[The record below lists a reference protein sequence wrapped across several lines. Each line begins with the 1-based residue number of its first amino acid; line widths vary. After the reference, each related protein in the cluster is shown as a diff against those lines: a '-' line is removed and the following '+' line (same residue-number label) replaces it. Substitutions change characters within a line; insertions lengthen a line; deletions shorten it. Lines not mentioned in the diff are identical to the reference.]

1 MATKNAAPKRAR
13 KPAAD
18 GKEPHKFRHKLLL
31 NQWLISLFGIDPLQ
45 EPNIPGIAKPLPFH
59 ALSSL
64 IRDPRMEGLDEDGM
78 HRFYH
83 NLVGSQLFWGEQC
96 IITREQLRSYE
107 ENIVRHSRTMNEKRD
122 RPIVWKYYQWLTLV
136 FVEIYLDRY
145 FRNSE
150 QLQADLNGF
159 VNRFNQHWSTY
170 ANITPYALDDLNK
183 VCIQNATGSGK
194 TLIMQVNVMQ
204 FRHYA
209 GRAGKDLPRTI
220 LITPNERLSEQHIA
234 DLRRAGYFVTEGVKP
249 GAQTQL
255 NQIDVIEITKLGD
268 KDGPKTIATRNLGDE
283 NLLLVDE
290 GHRGLS
296 GQKAKEEG
304 AFFGR
309 RAALCSKGFTFEY
322 SATFEQA
329 VSGTAHEDD
338 YAKTVLFD
346 YSYRWFY
353 EDGFGKDYQIL
364 NLPKSHEAM
373 EHAYLVACLL
383 KYYQQ
388 LRIYEERHESFVSF
402 NLEKPMWVF
411 VGSTVAKAKG
421 KDATSDE
428 KAVAADVAKIIQF
441 LANFLSKPEE
451 SARLMESIVL
461 GNGQQT
467 GLVDNEDNDIFG
479 GCFNYL
485 SEAIA
490 GVPFGE
496 MYRDILSR
504 VFHNAAGG
512 LLSLSR
518 VKGDVGEVVLKV
530 GTADEPFGL
539 INVGDAK
546 GLCDHIREVAEQ
558 QNTRLTLDD
567 SDFSEA
573 MFASIKESASPVNV
587 LIGSK
592 RFVEGWD
599 CWRVSTM
606 GLMHVGKSEG
616 TQIIQLFGRGV
627 RLKGWEWSLKRSG
640 HTFASHRPQWI
651 EELETLNVFGV
662 EADFMEK
669 FREFLK
675 DEGLPGNERKRT
687 ITVPLNVT
695 YDFGKKLKVIRPKM
709 RADGSREYDF
719 KRDARV
725 PTLGELPDYLTIHP
739 VVSDWYP
746 RIQSVASRD
755 ASNTVA
761 KNRAQLTNEHRAFL
775 DFDELYFE
783 VEAFKRDKSWYNLNA
798 SPEGIRELLAS
809 PSWYDLRL
817 PETHEKPA
825 DFSGIRLLQEIA
837 KELVKRYCD
846 RLYNYRKREYLE
858 PRLEIRDL
866 EATDDNLPQ
875 DEFYQLIVD
884 GDASTVVEAIER
896 VKKDIEERKDE
907 LLAAGDLAACN
918 FGRHLFQPLFHV
930 RNGGQITILPVALN
944 ESEYQFVEDL
954 MKWCQSNSK
963 RLEEEN
969 TEIFLLRNRSRG
981 KGVGFFEAG
990 GFHPDFILWVLEPGH
1005 QYVNFVEPHGMLR
1018 EGPASEKVQFYKR
1031 IKTLEARLNCQDVTL
1046 NSFILSW
1053 TRYPELQWGPSQEEL
1068 EEQHV
1073 YFMTDDRERYV
1084 GKLIAKIRET
1094 GTTPRV

>member
-1 MATKNAAPKRAR
+1 MPAKKAATKRAR
-13 KPAAD
+13 KVAAD
-18 GKEPHKFRHKLLL
+18 GKPSHKFRHKLLL
-31 NQWLISLFGIDPLQ
+31 NQWLISLFGIDPFR

-59 ALSSL
+59 ALSSP
-64 IRDPRMEGLDEDGM
+64 ISDPRMEGLDEDGL

-83 NLVGSQLFWGEQC
+83 NLVNSQLFWGEQS

-107 ENIVRHSRTMNEKRD
+107 ENIVRHTRVLNEKRD
-122 RPIVWKYYQWLTLV
+122 RPIAWKYYQWLTLI
-136 FVEIYLDRY
+136 FVEIYLDRF
-145 FRNSE
+145 FRNAE
-150 QLQADLNGF
+150 QLQTDLNAF
-159 VNRFNQHWSTY
+159 VNRFNEHWSNFV
-170 ANITPYALDDLNK
+170 NIAPYALDDLNK

-194 TLIMQVNVMQ
+194 TLVMQVNVMQ

-220 LITPNERLSEQHIA
+220 LITPNDRLSEQHIA

-249 GAQTQL
+249 GAQTML

-268 KDGPKTIATRNLGDE
+268 KDGPKTIATRSLGDE

-304 AFFGR
+304 AFFSR
-309 RAALCSKGFTFEY
+309 RAALCAKGFTFEY

-338 YAKTVLFD
+338 YAKTILFD

-364 NLPKSHEAM
+364 NLPASHQTAEST
-373 EHAYLVACLL
+373 YLIACLL
-383 KYYQQ
+383 KFYQK
-388 LRIYEERHESFVSF
+388 LRIYEERHASFTAF
-402 NLEKPMWVF
+402 NLEKPLWVF
-411 VGSTVAKAKG
+411 VGSTVSKAKG
-421 KDATSDE
+421 AGSTSDE
-428 KAVAADVAKIIQF
+428 KAVAADVARIIQF
-441 LANFLSKPEE
+441 IADFLAKPED
-451 SARLMESIVL
+451 SARWIERIIL

-467 GLVDNEDNDIFG
+467 GLLDADGNDIFG
-479 GCFNYL
+479 GSFNYL
-485 SEAIA
+485 AEAVK
-490 GVPFGE
+490 GQTFTE
-496 MYRDILSR
+496 LYRDILSR
-504 VFHNAAGG
+504 VFHNPAGG

-518 VKGDVGEVVLKV
+518 VKGDAGEVVLKV
-530 GTADEPFGL
+530 GNSEEPFGL

-546 GLCDHIREVAEQ
+546 GLCDHIEVVAREHD
-558 QNTRLTLDD
+558 TKLTLDE

-573 MFASIKESASPVNV
+573 MFAGIKESSSPVNV

-640 HTFASHRPQWI
+640 HTYAPHRPQWI

-675 DEGLPGNERKRT
+675 DEGLPGNERKKT
-687 ITVPLNVT
+687 ITIPLNVT
-695 YDFGKKLKVIRPKM
+695 FDFGKKLKVIRPKL
-709 RADGSREYDF
+709 RPDGSREYDF

-725 PTLGELPDYLTIHP
+725 PTLGELPGYLATHP
-739 VVSDWYP
+739 IQSDWYP
-746 RIQSVASRD
+746 RIQSVSSKNR
-755 ASNTVA
+755 SNLTD
-761 KNRAQLTNEHRAFL
+761 KNRATLDASHRAFL
-775 DFDELYFE
+775 NYDELYFE
-783 VEAFKRDKSWYNLNA
+783 VEAFKRDKSWFNLNA
-798 SPEGIRELLAS
+798 SPSGIRELLAV
-809 PSWYDLRL
+809 PDWYDLRL
-817 PETHEKPA
+817 PQTHLTPA
-825 DFSGIRLLQEIA
+825 DFNGIRLLQEVA

-846 RLYNYRKREYLE
+846 HLYNYRKREYLE

-866 EATDDNLPQ
+866 DRNDDNLPQ

-884 GDASTVVEAIER
+884 GDATTVVEAIER
-896 VKKDIEERKDE
+896 LKKDIEDHKDE
-907 LLAAGDLAACN
+907 LPSAGDLSACC
-918 FGRHLFQPLFHV
+918 FGKHLFQPLFHV
-930 RNGGQITILPVALN
+930 RKGGKITILPVALN
-944 ESEYQFVEDL
+944 ESEYQFVTDL
-954 MKWCQSNSK
+954 AAWCQTNGE
-963 RLEEEN
+963 RLETEG
-969 TEIFLLRNRSRG
+969 TEIFLLRNQSRG

-990 GFHPDFILWVLEPGH
+990 GFHPDFILWVLTPGH

-1018 EGPASEKVQFYKR
+1018 EGPGSEKVQFHQR
-1031 IKTLEARLNCQDVTL
+1031 IKGLEKRLNCTDVSL

-1053 TRYPELQWGPSQEEL
+1053 TRYPELQWGLSREEM
-1068 EEQHV
+1068 EKQHV
-1073 YFMTDDRERYV
+1073 FFMTDDREHYV
-1084 GKLIAKIRET
+1084 GKLLSAIR
-1094 GTTPRV
+1094 G

>member
-1 MATKNAAPKRAR
+1 MPAAKKAATKRAR
-13 KPAAD
+13 RAPATAT
-18 GKEPHKFRHKLLL
+18 GPQGEPHKFRHKLLL
-31 NQWLISLFGIDPLQ
+31 NQWVLTLFGIDPFR

-59 ALSSL
+59 ALSSP
-64 IRDPRMEGLDEDGM
+64 IRDPRMEGLDEDGL

-83 NLVGSQLFWGEQC
+83 NLANSQLFWGDQC
-96 IITREQLRSYE
+96 IITREQLRTYE
-107 ENIVRHSRTMNEKRD
+107 ENIVRHTRVMNERRE
-122 RPIVWKYYQWLTLV
+122 RPIAWKYYQWLTLI

-145 FRNSE
+145 YRNAE
-150 QLQADLNGF
+150 QLQTDLNGF
-159 VNRFNQHWSTY
+159 VNHFNQHWSNF
-170 ANITPYALDDLNK
+170 ANVAPYALDDLNK
-183 VCIQNATGSGK
+183 ICIQNATGSGK
-194 TLIMQVNVMQ
+194 TLVMQVNVMQ

-220 LITPNERLSEQHIA
+220 LITPNERLSEQHII
-234 DLRRAGYFVTEGVKP
+234 DLRQAGYFVTEGVKP
-249 GAQTQL
+249 GPQTQL
-255 NQIDVIEITKLGD
+255 NQIDVVEITKLGD
-268 KDGPKTIATRNLGDE
+268 KNGPKTIATRDLGDQ

-296 GQKAKEEG
+296 GNKAKDEG
-304 AFFGR
+304 AFFSR
-309 RAALCSKGFTFEY
+309 RAALCAKGFTFEY

-329 VSGTAHEDD
+329 VSGTNHEDD
-338 YAKTVLFD
+338 YAKTILFD

-364 NLPKSHEAM
+364 NLPRSHATT
-373 EHAYLVACLL
+373 EHTYLVACLL

-388 LRIYEERHESFVSF
+388 LRIYEERKNHYTTF
-402 NLEKPMWVF
+402 NIEKPMWVF
-411 VGSTVAKAKG
+411 VGSTVSKAKG
-421 KDATSDE
+421 TGDE
-428 KAVAADVAKIIQF
+428 KAVAADVAKIVQF
-441 LANFLSKPEE
+441 LANYLSKPDE
-451 SARLMESIVL
+451 SARLMEAIIL
-461 GNGQQT
+461 GNGEQT
-467 GLVDNEDNDIFG
+467 GLIDDQSNDIFAG
-479 GCFNYL
+479 AFNYL
-485 SEAIA
+485 AQA
-490 GVPFGE
+490 VNGLPFAD

-518 VKGDVGEVVLKV
+518 VKGDAGEVVLKV
-530 GTADEPFGL
+530 GAADEPFGL

-546 GLCDHIREVAEQ
+546 GLCDHIEEVAAQ
-558 QNTRLTLDD
+558 QNTRLTMDE
-567 SDFSEA
+567 SDFTEA
-573 MFASIKESASPVNV
+573 MFASIKDSASPVNV

-640 HTFASHRPQWI
+640 HTYAPHRPQWI

-675 DEGLPGNERKRT
+675 DEGLPGNERKKT
-687 ITVPLNVT
+687 ITIPLNVT

-709 RADGSREYDF
+709 RDDGSREYDF

-725 PTLGELPDYLTIHP
+725 PTLGELPDYLTAHP
-739 VVSDWYP
+739 IVSDWYP
-746 RIQSVASRD
+746 RIQSVVSRS
-755 ASNTVA
+755 ATTVVA
-761 KNRAQLTNEHRAFL
+761 KNRAQLTGEHRAFL

-798 SPEGIRELLAS
+798 SPAGIRELLAS
-809 PSWYDLRL
+809 PNWYDLRL
-817 PETHEKPA
+817 PETHETPA
-825 DFSGIRLLQEIA
+825 DFNGIRLLQEVA

-846 RLYNYRKREYLE
+846 HLYNYRKREYLE

-875 DEFYQLIVD
+875 DPFYQLIVD
-884 GDASTVVEAIER
+884 GDASTVIEAIER
-896 VKKDIEERKDE
+896 VKKDIAEHKDD
-907 LLAAGDLAACN
+907 LLAAGDLSACN

-930 RNGGQITILPVALN
+930 RKNGKITILPVALN

-954 MKWCQSNSK
+954 MKWCQSHTED
-963 RLEEEN
+963 LEAEG
-969 TEIFLLRNRSRG
+969 TEIFLLRNQSRG

-990 GFHPDFILWVLEPGH
+990 GFHPDFILWVLKPGH

-1018 EGPASEKVQFYKR
+1018 EGPASEKVQFHKR
-1031 IKTLEARLNCQDVTL
+1031 IKALETRLNCQDVTL

-1053 TRYPELQWGPSQEEL
+1053 TRYPELQWGPSQDDL
-1068 EEQHV
+1068 EKQHV
-1073 YFMTDDRERYV
+1073 FFMTDDRERYI
-1084 GKLIAKIRET
+1084 GKLMVAVMADEE
-1094 GTTPRV
+1094 